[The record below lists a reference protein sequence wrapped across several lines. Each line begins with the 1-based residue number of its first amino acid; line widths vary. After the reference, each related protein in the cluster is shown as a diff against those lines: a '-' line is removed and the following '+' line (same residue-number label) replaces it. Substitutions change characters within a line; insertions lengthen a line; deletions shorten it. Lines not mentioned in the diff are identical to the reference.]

1 MPQKNVF
8 FFLTHRL
15 LSDAQRMPQRVSIPA
30 HLKHII
36 QSEGKSKDIKA
47 CLENIETAKQNELK
61 AYLSLCHVRLGLPA

>member
-1 MPQKNVF
+1 
-8 FFLTHRL
+8 
-15 LSDAQRMPQRVSIPA
+15 MPQRVSIPA